1 MLRADIKVSW
11 IKMRAAAPEAGEL
24 LKMQFLWEKNYQS
37 YGTLAA
43 GADCTLCPD
52 SGGALIALILA
63 RRALTAA
70 MLVVTA
76 GLCSD
81 GRDTDCRR

>member
-11 IKMRAAAPEAGEL
+11 IKMRAET
-24 LKMQFLWEKNYQS
+24 QFLWEKNCKS

-52 SGGALIALILA
+52 SGGALIASN
-63 RRALTAA
+63 T
-70 MLVVTA
+70 
-76 GLCSD
+76 
-81 GRDTDCRR
+81 GRKSFDCRDAGCHGRVVF